1 MSLEDR
7 SWEEGGAED
16 IVGLDR
22 LARSLLRTVA
32 RMPVPSIVA
41 IHGAPGSAKELFLQR
56 LAWLATDD
64 RATLGD
70 GNVAPFYPKVA
81 WYDPWLWSK
90 QGDMVAGLVHS
101 VARLFRVPPSSN
113 DRFRDALAQVNR
125 LRLDGGYVETTGTAV
140 GESSPVE
147 RLVNGFSGMIDVL
160 KGDYPGRL
168 LIFIEE
174 LERLSP
180 ERRWAFL
187 EGVQL
192 LMMGDPEPSV
202 TVFVGLGRQAAVQAV
217 RFHEGSEVSE
227 DVADRTLDRIFDL
240 SVTVPNLEVR
250 RITSLFRRVISPTEP
265 VIRLS
270 FGPDAIQGLSAAIA
284 HRHLGSPTF
293 LERLG
298 ARVTL
303 LAEYALEM
311 RVQRELSEA
320 QWAWVIVSTR
330 WPGFRR
336 FMIRGGRDRWIELRE
351 VAGFLARPA
360 GSNQSAPRTPII
372 GRLQQDLILAD
383 YLRQHAVGFAND
395 TEGIFWLENLMLA
408 SGV

>member
-16 IVGLDR
+16 VAGLDR
-22 LARSLLRTVA
+22 LARSLLRTTA
-32 RMPVPSIVA
+32 RMPVATMVA
-41 IHGAPGSAKELFLQR
+41 IHGSPGSAKDLFLRR

-70 GNVAPFYPKVA
+70 GQIAPFFPRVA

-101 VARLFRVPPSSN
+101 VARLFKVPPSSN

-160 KGDYPGRL
+160 RGDYPGRL

-174 LERLSP
+174 LDRLSP
-180 ERRWAFL
+180 ERRWGFL

-192 LMMGDPEPSV
+192 LLMGDPEPHV
-202 TVFVGLGRQAAVQAV
+202 TVVVGVGREAAVQAV
-217 RFHEGSEVSE
+217 RFHEGDVGEEVVDHVLE
-227 DVADRTLDRIFDL
+227 RTFDL
-240 SVTVPNLEVR
+240 AVTVPNLEVR
-250 RITSLFRRVISPTEP
+250 RITSLLRRVIAPSEAVVRTA
-265 VIRLS
+265 
-270 FGPDAIQGLSAAIA
+270 FGPDAIQGLSAAVA

-293 LERLG
+293 LERL
-298 ARVTL
+298 ATRVTL
-303 LAEYALEM
+303 LAEYAQEM
-311 RVQRELSEA
+311 RVHRDLSEA
-320 QWAWVIVSTR
+320 QWSWVIVSTR

-360 GSNQSAPRTPII
+360 GSNQAAPRTPII
-372 GRLQQDLILAD
+372 ARLQADLILAD

-408 SGV
+408 AGV